1 MEENQKYK
9 YLIKGGR
16 HDDLKFVGETD
27 DVIEAKKI
35 LLEYIN
41 THIKKCYYQRIAFHE
56 MHIWI
61 DYGSWS
67 DFIYVYFSDEVA
79 KFEYFGGNL
88 PWK

>member
-1 MEENQKYK
+1 M
-9 YLIKGGR
+9 
-16 HDDLKFVGETD
+16 
-27 DVIEAKKI
+27 
-35 LLEYIN
+35 LLPTYS
-41 THIKKCYYQRIAFHE
+41 FHE

-79 KFEYFGGNL
+79 KLEYFGGNL